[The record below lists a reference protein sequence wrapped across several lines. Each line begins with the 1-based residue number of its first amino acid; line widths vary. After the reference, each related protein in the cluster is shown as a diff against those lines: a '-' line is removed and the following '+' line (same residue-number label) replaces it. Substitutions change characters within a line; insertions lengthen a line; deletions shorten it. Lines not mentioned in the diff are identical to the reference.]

1 MSFRPPEHE
10 LHRRRLGRN
19 LGLGAALL
27 LFVFLVFGM
36 TIEKV
41 AEGGASAAAMLGQA
55 PPSSANAVKPAGGG
69 IAVKAVSA
77 TETGPTSGGGN

>member
-1 MSFRPPEHE
+1 MNIRPPEHE

-19 LGLGAALL
+19 LGLGGALL

-41 AEGGASAAAMLGQA
+41 KDGAPAAAMLGQA
-55 PPSSANAVKPAGGG
+55 PASSAGAVKPAGGG
-69 IAVKAVSA
+69 IAVKAVSSS
-77 TETGPTSGGGN
+77 ETGTTSGGGN